1 MPDRDTHSQDLYR
14 LAIEEGIRAVQ
25 QQEAELGRI
34 RDRTINLLGLVA
46 TATAFFVGAALQSDT
61 RGPRFYLP
69 LGLGTALF
77 LALAYCSWDL
87 LKPVEHWKAKVSST
101 VLIEDFAS
109 RPAAESYA
117 LLASFYTS
125 AKDSNDAKL
134 NPLRNKLRTAVALSG
149 AVVLAWIALVWSVAG

>member
-1 MPDRDTHSQDLYR
+1 M
-14 LAIEEGIRAVQ
+14 
-25 QQEAELGRI
+25 
-34 RDRTINLLGLVA
+34 
-46 TATAFFVGAALQSDT
+46 
-61 RGPRFYLP
+61 
-69 LGLGTALF
+69 
-77 LALAYCSWDL
+77 
-87 LKPVEHWKAKVSST
+87 
-101 VLIEDFAS
+101 LIEDFAS